1 MTRITLIFAF
11 IPRTHKLLIA
21 GLLLVALVAF
31 ILFVRSWLRARA
43 HARQEAEREYI
54 ERRVALT
61 DRQLTDRQP
70 TDRELSF
77 TRGLASPPPQLEG
90 RQLEGRPW
98 EDPPESHERER
109 GTG

>member
-43 HARQEAEREYI
+43 SARQEAEREYI

-61 DRQLTDRQP
+61 DRQQSDG
-70 TDRELSF
+70 ELSF

-98 EDPPESHERER
+98 QDPPDHEERER

>member
-1 MTRITLIFAF
+1 MTRITHIFAF

-21 GLLLVALVAF
+21 ALLLVALVAF

-43 HARQEAEREYI
+43 RARQEAEREYI
-54 ERRVALT
+54 ERRVA
-61 DRQLTDRQP
+61 LTDRQP

-98 EDPPESHERER
+98 QDPPDHEERER

>member
-1 MTRITLIFAF
+1 MTRITHIFAF

-61 DRQLTDRQP
+61 DRQQS
-70 TDRELSF
+70 DRELSF
-77 TRGLASPPPQLEG
+77 TRGLATPPAQLEG

-98 EDPPESHERER
+98 HDPPERHEREK

>member
-1 MTRITLIFAF
+1 MTQITHVFAF

-21 GLLLVALVAF
+21 ALLLVALVAF
-31 ILFVRSWLRARA
+31 ILFVRSWLRGRAR
-43 HARQEAEREYI
+43 ARQEAEREYI

-61 DRQLTDRQP
+61 DRES
-70 TDRELSF
+70 DRELSF
-77 TRGLASPPPQLEG
+77 TRGLAAPPPQLEG

-98 EDPPESHERER
+98 QDPPESNERER

>member
-1 MTRITLIFAF
+1 MSQITHIFAF

-31 ILFVRSWLRARA
+31 ILFVRSWLRARTR
-43 HARQEAEREYI
+43 ARQQAEREYI

-61 DRQLTDRQP
+61 DRQQSDQ
-70 TDRELSF
+70 ELSF
-77 TRGLASPPPQLEG
+77 TRGLAPPPQLEG
-90 RQLEGRPW
+90 RHMEGRPW
-98 EDPPESHERER
+98 QDRPEQDERQR